1 MVTEGEPCREMQGSR
16 FAISRWSNGTKNE
29 KLLDV
34 FEFLEVSVC
43 DVRVYLRV
51 VIAVVVSSAILDS
64 SEC

>member
-1 MVTEGEPCREMQGSR
+1 MQGSR
-16 FAISRWSNGTKNE
+16 FAISRWLNGTNNE

-51 VIAVVVSSAILDS
+51 VVAVVVSSAILDS